1 MNPLVAL
8 YASIP
13 LLPPVPLFSY
23 VTGVPLIASII
34 TLYLV
39 LGYYHH
45 EITTRTPNQL
55 KRQLTA
61 YEMPS
66 IGWRDRLLASYL
78 QRRPTLKWRVWQPS
92 TIFKRNSI
100 LCAESPEEFA
110 LELAKQAEELSEKK
124 GRVVLVVGGLRGAG
138 KSTSLG
144 RLQSQLGEKMATM
157 NMDAYFKKADDI
169 KDIPGGWDNP
179 RGTDIS
185 AAVRAIKAFKLGNGP
200 VEVRTGKPSDKGGAK
215 KVVINPRQ
223 TPVLVIEGIHALY
236 PAISVHADYRSFI
249 YVPPGLQEIRTWI
262 RDLLAGTSQAGLR
275 GEKARG
281 KPPDHYLGMNQ
292 RVRELHRQFVLP
304 RLVDVDLFYEQNI
317 TQDDLD
323 GIGRIAGFTEEE
335 KNAFADA
342 WKLTNPPKGK

>member
-124 GRVVLVVGGLRGAG
+124 GKSSPSRWRTEGSRKKHVTRQIAVPAG
-138 KSTSLG
+138 RKNGDNEHGCLFQEG
-144 RLQSQLGEKMATM
+144 R
-157 NMDAYFKKADDI
+157 
-169 KDIPGGWDNP
+169 
-179 RGTDIS
+179 
-185 AAVRAIKAFKLGNGP
+185 
-200 VEVRTGKPSDKGGAK
+200 
-215 KVVINPRQ
+215 
-223 TPVLVIEGIHALY
+223 
-236 PAISVHADYRSFI
+236 
-249 YVPPGLQEIRTWI
+249 
-262 RDLLAGTSQAGLR
+262 
-275 GEKARG
+275 
-281 KPPDHYLGMNQ
+281 
-292 RVRELHRQFVLP
+292 
-304 RLVDVDLFYEQNI
+304 
-317 TQDDLD
+317 
-323 GIGRIAGFTEEE
+323 
-335 KNAFADA
+335 
-342 WKLTNPPKGK
+342 